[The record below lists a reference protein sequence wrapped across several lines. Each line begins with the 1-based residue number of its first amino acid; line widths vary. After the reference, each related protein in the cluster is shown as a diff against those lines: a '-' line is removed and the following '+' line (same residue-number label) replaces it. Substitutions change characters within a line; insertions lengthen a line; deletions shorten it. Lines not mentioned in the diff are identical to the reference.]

1 LHISEKATNINE
13 EVKAPEIRLIDKEG
27 NQVGLVPNQKAQ
39 QMAIDAGLD
48 LVEIAPNAKPPVC
61 RLMDYR
67 KYLFEQNKQ
76 KTAAKKKQKK
86 VMLKEMSFRPNTDK
100 GDYQIKLNK
109 ILGFLE
115 DGHKVKIT
123 LKYRGRELS
132 HQEIGLQLIETLKV
146 DLEDKCTIEQV
157 PKFEGRQ
164 VVMMISS
171 KKSSK

>member
-1 LHISEKATNINE
+1 
-13 EVKAPEIRLIDKEG
+13 
-27 NQVGLVPNQKAQ
+27 
-39 QMAIDAGLD
+39 MAIDAGLD

-76 KTAAKKKQKK
+76 KHAAKKKQKK
-86 VMLKEMSFRPNTDK
+86 VMVKEMSFRPNTEK

-109 ILGFLE
+109 ILGFLK
-115 DGHKVKIT
+115 DGHKVKIA

-132 HQEIGLQLIETLKV
+132 HQEIGMQLMENLKV
-146 DLEDKCTIEQV
+146 DLEESCTIEQM

-164 VVMMISS
+164 VIMLVSS
-171 KKSSK
+171 KKIVVK